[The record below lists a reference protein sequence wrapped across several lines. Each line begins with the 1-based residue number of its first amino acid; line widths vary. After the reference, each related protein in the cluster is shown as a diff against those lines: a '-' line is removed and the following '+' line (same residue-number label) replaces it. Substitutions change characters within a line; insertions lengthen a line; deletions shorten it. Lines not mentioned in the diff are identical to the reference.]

1 MSPNVLFL
9 LYLDSSFWKLID
21 NLSLNELST
30 VSILDPRSCV
40 CFPRR
45 YLAVQTDMQAEHL
58 YT

>member
-45 YLAVQTDMQAEHL
+45 YSAMVM
-58 YT
+58 